1 MPPASQACPLGLW
14 LTQKPSRLGL
24 LGLLTKARERLHP
37 LMGSGGLGAHL
48 GTRLS
53 SLHSV
58 QLLSEIQTQTLMT
71 ELKWTL

>member
-24 LGLLTKARERLHP
+24 LGLLTKAREGLHP

-53 SLHSV
+53 SPLHSV
-58 QLLSEIQTQTLMT
+58 QLLSEFQTQTLMT
-71 ELKWTL
+71 E